1 MMRTWTKRWSLRRG
15 GGVLRHVAVAVILLL
30 ALTACGGDGE
40 PAGEETT
47 PAGDTPEETD
57 EPPEET
63 TDTAAA
69 DPLAP
74 QPLDEEVSLTVTLPI
89 AVEVYVPPLLAAELG
104 EFEKENLDVT
114 IEQVP
119 TNEAMVLLNQGRT
132 DVHIG
137 SPVAGT
143 MNAIAQDLN
152 VRAVAPMNKFPE
164 DSDTAI
170 WVRDDWFD
178 EQGEPLVEEFQGA
191 QFVLGPNG
199 WGDLG
204 TKILRDWL
212 LEHDMTTDDVEVT
225 AMGLGDALV
234 ALEERRIDGS
244 VLADP
249 LTRQA
254 EERGFAEKLVSFPA
268 GVSLNYAFM
277 GTNLLDEQPEAGVAF
292 LRALARTIDEN
303 LQGDYHSDDATAQA
317 VADALG
323 QDVETVR
330 ASPNIMFDPRLEIE
344 PSAMQGIQEA
354 WLAVG
359 DVLTYDSPLPPEEW
373 VDQSLVDRVFEG

>member
-1 MMRTWTKRWSLRRG
+1 MSRTTRRQVRG
-15 GGVLRHVAVAVILLL
+15 RSPRVLRLL
-30 ALTACGGDGE
+30 ALAIVLLLGAAACGGGDAGTGTADPTTTPGE
-40 PAGEETT
+40 ATGEETAAAT
-47 PAGDTPEETD
+47 E
-57 EPPEET
+57 
-63 TDTAAA
+63 AA

-74 QPLDEEVSLTVTLPI
+74 QPLEEEVSLTMTLPI
-89 AVEVYVPPLLAAELG
+89 PVEVYVPPLLAQELG
-104 EFEKENLDVT
+104 EFEKENLDV
-114 IEQVP
+114 EVQQVP
-119 TNEAMVLLNQGRT
+119 TNEAMVLLDQGRT

-143 MNAIAQDLN
+143 MNAIAQELN

-178 EQGEPLVEEFQGA
+178 EDGNPIADRFEGA

-204 TKILRDWL
+204 VKILRDWL
-212 LEHDMTTDDVEVT
+212 LEHDLTTDDVEVT
-225 AMGLGDALV
+225 SMSLSDAVV

-254 EERGFAEKLVSFPA
+254 EERGFAEKLVSYPA

-277 GTNLLDEQPEAGVAF
+277 GTNLLEEQPEAGEAF
-292 LRALARTIDEN
+292 LRAMARTIDEH
-303 LQGDYHSDDATAQA
+303 LQGDYHSDEDTVQA
-317 VADALG
+317 LSEALG
-323 QDVETVR
+323 QDAEAIQ
-330 ASPNIMFDPRLEIE
+330 ASPNLNFDPRLQIE
-344 PSAMQGIQEA
+344 PSAMQEIQQA

-373 VDQSLVDRVFEG
+373 VDQSPVDRVFGE